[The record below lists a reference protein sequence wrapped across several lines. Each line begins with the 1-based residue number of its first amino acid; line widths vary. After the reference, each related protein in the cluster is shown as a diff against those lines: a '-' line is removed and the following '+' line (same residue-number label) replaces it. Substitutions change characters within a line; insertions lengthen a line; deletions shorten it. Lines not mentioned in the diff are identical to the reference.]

1 MRLVINNRQHAAT
14 YGLKRYKG
22 DGIFSSIGRKLL
34 SSAINIS
41 NEANLPQKIANAVV
55 NGALSTGKQLG
66 QKAGNYLAVN
76 KITKKRVGTP
86 LLLGKQEEAAA
97 AAVPPLSKKS
107 KQELDKIINGSGIVF
122 E

>member
-76 KITKKRVGTP
+76 KITKKRVGGP
-86 LLLGKQEEAAA
+86 LLLGKQEE